1 MKIRPLADRLLV
13 KREDPAE
20 TVRGGIVIPDA
31 AKEKPMEGQ
40 VMAVGPGR
48 LDDSGMRVPIE
59 VKKGDRILMGKHSG
73 TEVRID
79 DEEYVI
85 VREENILAV
94 VNVNTPIKYN

>member
-1 MKIRPLADRLLV
+1 MKIRPLADKVLV

-20 TVRGGIVIPDA
+20 TVHGGIVIPDA

-48 LDDSGMRVPIE
+48 LDDSGMRVPME
-59 VKKGDRILMGKHSG
+59 VKKGDRILMGKYSG
-73 TEVRID
+73 KEVRID

-85 VREENILAV
+85 VREEDILAV
-94 VNVNTPIKYN
+94 VNANTPTK